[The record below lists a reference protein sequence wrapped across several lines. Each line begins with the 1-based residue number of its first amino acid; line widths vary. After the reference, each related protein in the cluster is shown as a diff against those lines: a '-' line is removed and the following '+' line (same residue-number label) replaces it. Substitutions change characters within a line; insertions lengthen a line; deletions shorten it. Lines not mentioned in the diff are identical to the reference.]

1 MVTVVHPLSVKICML
16 GGGIVFRAMVVID
29 AGTLR
34 VVLGY
39 LVFWVPSWG
48 VSSQLHPEDRS
59 LR

>member
-1 MVTVVHPLSVKICML
+1 M
-16 GGGIVFRAMVVID
+16 FRAMVVID